1 MVIVVIMIL
10 MMMIISVVKGNQNV
24 TTVEKED
31 VDEVAVQFKH
41 P

>member
-10 MMMIISVVKGNQNV
+10 MMMIISVVKGNQSAI
-24 TTVEKED
+24 TVEKED
-31 VDEVAVQFKH
+31 VNAVAVQFKH